1 MNIRIYTLTSP
12 LHDPDQTDRASQGFI
27 NGIEE
32 ASGRIM
38 PGLEFIRCGELD
50 ADNPDVSCDEGISVI
65 HVRTGGTE
73 ELFIRNRQAVSGK
86 VWLLASGMSNS
97 LAASMEILS
106 YLRSTGGEGEI
117 LHGSAE
123 AVSGK
128 LCRIAVASEAAQ
140 SLRGMR
146 AGVLGKPSDWLIA
159 SAADR
164 DAVLHRL
171 GVELVDVPMQEVI
184 GEIGKQQSR
193 GKEAAMAPDS
203 LDISG
208 EYDRNTLAGAL
219 AIYFALKE
227 IVSRYNLRA
236 LTIRCFDL
244 LGPVRNTGCLA
255 LAMLNRDGVVSGCE
269 GDIPAMLTMTIA
281 HALTGSSGFQ
291 ANPSRFDSASGSA
304 VFAHCTVPLD
314 MVREYRYDSHF
325 ESGIGVAIKGLLPE
339 GDITVFKVSGDL
351 KRFIAE
357 EGVLS
362 CNIDSQQLCRT
373 QVEIHPDR
381 NGIFEYFLNNPIGN
395 HHIIL
400 RGRHRDLI
408 ETFFSV
414 I

>member
-1 MNIRIYTLTSP
+1 MKIRIFTLTSP

-50 ADNPDVSCDEGISVI
+50 SDNPDVSCDDGIPVI
-65 HVRTGGTE
+65 YVRTGGTE

-86 VWLLASGMSNS
+86 VWLLASGLSNS

-106 YLRSTGGEGEI
+106 YLRSTGGKGEI

-128 LCRIAVASEAAQ
+128 LCRIAAASEAAQ

-146 AGVLGKPSDWLIA
+146 AGVLGQPSDWLIA

-164 DAVLHRL
+164 NAVLHRL
-171 GVELVDVPMQEVI
+171 GVELVGIPMSEVI
-184 GEIGKQQSR
+184 EEIGRQERR
-193 GKEAAMAPDS
+193 GNEAAMDPDS
-203 LDISG
+203 MGISG
-208 EYDRNTLAGAL
+208 EYDRDTLAGAL
-219 AIYFALKE
+219 AIYFALRE
-227 IVSRYNLRA
+227 IVSRYRLRA

-244 LGPVRNTGCLA
+244 LGTVRNTGCLA
-255 LAMLNRDGVVSGCE
+255 LAMLNRDGIVSGCE
-269 GDIPAMLTMTIA
+269 GDIPAMLTMAIA

-291 ANPSRFDSASGSA
+291 ANPSRFDSITGSA

-314 MVREYRYDSHF
+314 MVRVYRYDSHF

-339 GDITVFKVSGDL
+339 GDITIFKVSGDL
-351 KRFIAE
+351 KRYVAE
-357 EGVLS
+357 EGTLS
-362 CNIDSQQLCRT
+362 CNIDSPQLCRT
-373 QVEIHPDR
+373 QVEIHPDSKEV
-381 NGIFEYFLNNPIGN
+381 FTYFLSNPIGN

-400 RGRHRDLI
+400 NGRHRDLI
-408 ETFFSV
+408 ETFFS
-414 I
+414 IL